1 MKEFSECRIKAP
13 SLHEDQ
19 MRKDYQT
26 RKSREEQR
34 DRVSEAEKQHSVSEA
49 QKSESD
55 VSQNTEKPEFP
66 SWLSGERI

>member
-1 MKEFSECRIKAP
+1 MKEFSECRIKAL

-49 QKSESD
+49 QK
-55 VSQNTEKPEFP
+55 
-66 SWLSGERI
+66 